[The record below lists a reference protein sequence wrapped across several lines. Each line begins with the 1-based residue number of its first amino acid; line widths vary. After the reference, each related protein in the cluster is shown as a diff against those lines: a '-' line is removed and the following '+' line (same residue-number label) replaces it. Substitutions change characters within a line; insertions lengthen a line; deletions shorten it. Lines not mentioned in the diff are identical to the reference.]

1 VINTKQ
7 LNFLIFYHEKVIRS
21 ISHSISLLISNLNAY
36 ALVEVSLLCKAI
48 TYENLEEVNK
58 LIKAGADV
66 NAKSNAKMLIHYAI
80 TYNCLEIIKAL
91 RPAKKRYRTIFN
103 AI

>member
-1 VINTKQ
+1 MRRG
-7 LNFLIFYHEKVIRS
+7 NFKVRIFIF
-21 ISHSISLLISNLNAY
+21 IAIAAFAY
-36 ALVEVSLLCKAI
+36 LRKCSQ
-48 TYENLEEVNK
+48 EEVNK

-66 NAKSNAKMLIHYAI
+66 NAKSNAKMPIHYAI

-91 RPAKKRYRTIFN
+91 RSAKKRYRTIFN